1 MTMSITS
8 LARANTSSEEI
19 FNTLYDQLH
28 HRAAGENE
36 SLYQQ
41 ALAQCRTPTQRKE
54 MAGYYAGAWQKLFS
68 AWTESKIPNVIALK
82 ALGHQSLSVDFCDDL
97 IAYWA

>member
-1 MTMSITS
+1 MTLTITP
-8 LARANTSSEEI
+8 LVRANTSSEAI
-19 FNTLYDQLH
+19 FNMLYDQLQ
-28 HRAAGENE
+28 HRAARENE

-41 ALAQCRTPTQRKE
+41 ALAQCRTHAQRKT

-68 AWTESKIPNVIALK
+68 AWTSSKIPNVIALQV
-82 ALGHQSLSVDFCDDL
+82 LGHQSLSVDFCDDL

>member
-1 MTMSITS
+1 MTLSITP
-8 LARANTSSEEI
+8 LARANTSSEAI
-19 FNTLYDQLH
+19 FNMLYDQLH

-41 ALAQCRTPTQRKE
+41 ALAQCRTHAQRKT
-54 MAGYYAGAWQKLFS
+54 MTGYYAGAWQKFFS

-82 ALGHQSLSVDFCDDL
+82 VLGHQSLSVDFCDDL